1 MLCGASNI
9 RILTNTSFRYMEC
22 LKNHAASTGGHA
34 VDGCREFMAA
44 GEGSLKCAACSCHR
58 NFHRKET
65 CAIHHNHHQPRPPP
79 LPTMQH
85 HHYNSNNHHCG
96 RSTPAEPLT
105 GAPVESSSAE
115 DGKSLV
121 SSEQSGGSKEKKKKR
136 RRRLRTKFTK
146 EQRDGMHEFAER
158 IGWKMRKED
167 EEEVQKFCRGVGLKR
182 DVFKVWIH
190 NTKQAKKR
198 KRQL

>member
-1 MLCGASNI
+1 M
-9 RILTNTSFRYMEC
+9 RP
-22 LKNHAASTGGHA
+22 A

-44 GEGSLKCAACSCHR
+44 GEEGTPGSLKCAACSCHR

-65 CAIHHNHHQPRPPP
+65 LCAIHHNHHRLRPPPP
-79 LPTMQH
+79 LPTIMQH
-85 HHYNSNNHHCG
+85 RHNSNNHHCG
-96 RSTPAEPLT
+96 RSTPAEPLA
-105 GAPVESSSAE
+105 GAPAGPSSAE

-136 RRRLRTKFTK
+136 RRRLRTKFTQ

-167 EEEVQKFCRGVGLKR
+167 EEEVQKFCREVGLKR

-190 NTKQAKKR
+190 NTKQAKNK